1 MKLEN
6 HPIANIFPMMS
17 PDEHARLKKS
27 ISEHGLMEPIMLYEG
42 KILDGRNRYAVCQ
55 ELGVEVFHGEFFE
68 EEMGMTAVQFVL
80 ATNRDRRHL
89 SPTQLSI
96 VGARLRE
103 FYDDQAKERQK
114 RKPVDSV
121 PENLPEQKG
130 DARDQ
135 AGKAVGVSGKSIDH
149 ATKVL
154 NKGTPALQQAVESD
168 KISVSKAAKVADL
181 PPEDQDKIVA
191 GEMELPPQKPK
202 AEKPNPPKALRESNN
217 AIESFNALLREAI
230 ENEKLL
236 PFCNDALE
244 AMAKAVLDSGNPGYS
259 IAFVDQLGRICDRFE
274 ERTRDK

>member
-1 MKLEN
+1 MTLEN

-68 EEMGMTAVQFVL
+68 AEMGMTAVQFVL

-89 SPTQLSI
+89 DASQLSI
-96 VGARLRE
+96 VAARLKGYYDAEARE
-103 FYDDQAKERQK
+103 RKKQGAQK
-114 RKPVDSV
+114 KD
-121 PENLPEQKG
+121 G
-130 DARDQ
+130 DNCPTPNQGRSADK
-135 AGKAVGVSGKSIDH
+135 AGESVGVSGKSVQR
-149 ATKVL
+149 AEKVL
-154 NKGTPALQQAVESD
+154 TKGTPSVVNAVESGQMA
-168 KISVSKAAKVADL
+168 VSKAAKVVDL

-202 AEKPNPPKALRESNN
+202 AEKPYPPKALRESNN

-259 IAFVDQLGRICDRFE
+259 IAFVDQLGRICDRF
-274 ERTRDK
+274 